1 MFPIYL
7 HFQEKKRCFRVGEWQ
22 FLLPLPIMKNFIIRL
37 AGLVLLSYFQAQTAF
52 GQPEWKFVTERDG
65 IRISSRGVADSKVKA
80 LRVDCT
86 LNAGA
91 AAIVALLLDID
102 ASVQWVSHTKTCTL
116 VKQISLSE
124 LYYYSEVSLPWP
136 LNNRDFVAHIKVTQD
151 PLTKVVTVDA
161 PAVKGFVKNRD
172 NLVRITHSTGLW
184 RLTPL
189 GSKTTKVEYTLQVDP
204 GGVIPAWLVNS
215 LSAQGPMES
224 FKGMKTQLLKPKYL
238 STKLPY
244 IAD

>member
-1 MFPIYL
+1 
-7 HFQEKKRCFRVGEWQ
+7 
-22 FLLPLPIMKNFIIRL
+22 MKNFIIKVTGFL
-37 AGLVLLSYFQAQTAF
+37 ILSCFQSETTF
-52 GQPEWKFVTERDG
+52 GQSEWKFVTEKEG
-65 IRISSRGVADSKVKA
+65 IRISSRGVADSKIKA
-80 LRVDCT
+80 LRVDCI
-86 LNAGA
+86 LNAGT
-91 AAIVALLLDID
+91 AAIVALLMDID

-116 VKQISLSE
+116 VKQISPSE

-136 LNNRDFVAHIKVTQD
+136 LDNRDFVAHIKVTQD
-151 PLTKVVTVDA
+151 PITKVVTVDA

-172 NLVRITHSTGLW
+172 NLVRITHSTGMW

-189 GSKTTKVEYTLQVDP
+189 GNNSTKVEYTLQVDP
-204 GGVIPAWLVNS
+204 GGVIPVWLVNS

-238 STKLPY
+238 SVRLPY